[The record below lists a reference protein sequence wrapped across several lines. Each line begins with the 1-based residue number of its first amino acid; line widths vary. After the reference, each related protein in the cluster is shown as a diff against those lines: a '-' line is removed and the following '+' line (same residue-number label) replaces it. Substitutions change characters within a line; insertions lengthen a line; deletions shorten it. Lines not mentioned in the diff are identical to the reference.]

1 MKGLGGNKWEQ
12 VDTKEV
18 LREGW
23 DKDEPKTR
31 IAPVYGYTPSIEIS
45 VEVKSTVLTQE
56 VETLDLAKVIKA
68 INNL

>member
-1 MKGLGGNKWEQ
+1 MVKSSGQTWEQ

-18 LREGW
+18 VREVYETGEG
-23 DKDEPKTR
+23 KYR
-31 IAPVYGYTPSIEIS
+31 IAPVYGYTPAIEKT